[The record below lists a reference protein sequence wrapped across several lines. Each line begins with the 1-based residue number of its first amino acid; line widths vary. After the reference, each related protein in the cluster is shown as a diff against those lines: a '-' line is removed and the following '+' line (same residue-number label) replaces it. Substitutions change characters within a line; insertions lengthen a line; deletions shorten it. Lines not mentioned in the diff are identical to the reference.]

1 MRKDCTFFLINISL
15 RPPLKVRAFLTAS
28 LAQLVR
34 ASDC

>member
-1 MRKDCTFFLINISL
+1 MLHHMKKNVFLQPLTQAVN
-15 RPPLKVRAFLTAS
+15 RPAS

>member
-1 MRKDCTFFLINISL
+1 MMIDRK
-15 RPPLKVRAFLTAS
+15 KVYLCAIKKRNAS